1 VHNAHLACLTSK
13 QRQQG
18 PNKNVKTGSTQL
30 DFEDILWLRRAATKA
45 GAVQV
50 PPAIAEKL
58 MNAGLI
64 ELGTKPTT
72 LKITEKGRIA
82 LNKLG

>member
-1 VHNAHLACLTSK
+1 MH
-13 QRQQG
+13 
-18 PNKNVKTGSTQL
+18 
-30 DFEDILWLRRAATKA
+30 
-45 GAVQV
+45 
-50 PPAIAEKL
+50 
-58 MNAGLI
+58 AGLI

>member
-1 VHNAHLACLTSK
+1 M
-13 QRQQG
+13 
-18 PNKNVKTGSTQL
+18 KTEPRQL

-45 GAVQV
+45 GAVEV

-58 MNAGLI
+58 LNAGLI

-82 LNKLG
+82 LTKLG